1 MKRWTILLA
10 LAFAGG
16 GATTAWVFL
25 SADRHE
31 AELRRLR
38 EVIDR
43 LQAERRIA
51 EVHVLRQDARTTT
64 FRFREVRPDGAPL
77 HERDFTIEG
86 DVVYFDALVIKF
98 EHAYVE
104 RGDHLRGRSLYL
116 FERVFGEHQEPAQGF
131 RLDEGVPI
139 AYRVNGQGGA
149 PSKFEQELWADF
161 WKYALDPQAARAKG
175 IRVAQGEAVR
185 TKLRLGMVYRLTI
198 EAAGGINVTVFD
210 LSGR

>member
-1 MKRWTILLA
+1 VKRWTILLG
-10 LAFAGG
+10 LAFVGG
-16 GATTAWVFL
+16 GAATAWFFL
-25 SADRHE
+25 SAGRHD

-51 EVHVLRQDARTTT
+51 EIHVLRQDAQTTT

-77 HERDFTIEG
+77 HERDFTIQG

-104 RGDHLRGRSLYL
+104 QGDHLRGRSLYL

-139 AYRVNGQGGA
+139 AYRVNASGP

-161 WKYALDPQAARAKG
+161 WKFALDPRAARAKG

-185 TKLRLGMVYRLTI
+185 TKLRKGLVYRLTI

-210 LSGR
+210 FGR